1 MDRCR
6 PIERGV
12 SAASRLALL
21 GPSRRLDVRSRVAA
35 FGRSVAVASLPVLV
49 CMGGLVTPALAQVR
63 TRVEGLAALVGGATP
78 GPGVDALL
86 LSDVTLRARMRLAG
100 EAPESPLPLGPL
112 PAGLVR
118 ATLDE
123 QLGELL
129 IAREATRVRV
139 RVPQAA
145 DVARERA
152 HLEAESG
159 GAARLDALLRALGAT
174 PAEVDALAAQQALV
188 AAFFAANLEG
198 VTEIADAEVER
209 LYLAGDHPFV
219 DMTLDEAR
227 EPLRIQAAQ
236 AALERAVSR
245 WVTVLRGRI
254 THRILLREP

>member
-1 MDRCR
+1 
-6 PIERGV
+6 V
-12 SAASRLALL
+12 SAATSPASP
-21 GPSRRLDVRSRVAA
+21 GPSSRREARSRIAATGRASTVAA
-35 FGRSVAVASLPVLV
+35 FLLVAAAAFATPVRAQMRS
-49 CMGGLVTPALAQVR
+49 
-63 TRVEGLAALVGGATP
+63 RVEGLAALVGGATP
-78 GPGVDALL
+78 GPGVDVVL

-100 EAPESPLPLGPL
+100 QAPESPLPLGPL
-112 PAGLVR
+112 PSGLVR

-123 QLGELL
+123 LLGELF

-159 GAARLDALLRALGAT
+159 GAARLDALLRALGAA
-174 PAEVDALAAQQALV
+174 PEEIDALAARRALV

-198 VTEIADAEVER
+198 VTEISDAEVER

-236 AALERAVSR
+236 AALERAVFR
-245 WVTVLRGRI
+245 WVAALRGRI
-254 THRILLREP
+254 THRILLRDF